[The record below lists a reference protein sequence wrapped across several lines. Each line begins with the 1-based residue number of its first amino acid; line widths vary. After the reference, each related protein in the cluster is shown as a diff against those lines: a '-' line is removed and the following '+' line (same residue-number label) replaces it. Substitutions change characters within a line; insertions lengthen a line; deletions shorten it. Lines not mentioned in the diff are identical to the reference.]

1 MFINVTDMML
11 SDDEAWSRWKLVF
24 IHRMAGTIVLS
35 TALHTVAVRIDSAR
49 IRPRPFKI
57 CKFLKKPLLKKP
69 SALARTALA
78 LTAARTAWGLAAV
91 AHGSD
96 PSAAAANY

>member
-57 CKFLKKPLLKKP
+57 CFKKP

>member
-1 MFINVTDMML
+1 VFINVTDMML

-57 CKFLKKPLLKKP
+57 W
-69 SALARTALA
+69 ARERYRYRTHTGTQRARTVLDWVV
-78 LTAARTAWGLAAV
+78 LR
-91 AHGSD
+91 
-96 PSAAAANY
+96 